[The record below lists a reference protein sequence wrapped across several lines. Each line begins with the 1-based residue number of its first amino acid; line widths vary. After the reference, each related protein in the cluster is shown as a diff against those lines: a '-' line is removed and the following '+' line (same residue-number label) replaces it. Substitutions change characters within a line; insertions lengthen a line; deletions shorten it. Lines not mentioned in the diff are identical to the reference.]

1 MVLSVIKSSH
11 MKGLVFFAIIR
22 CMHQWFHVYD
32 RKGSSRTSWRL
43 EHYSFFSQFSLQL
56 SLLFKLCVVLTL
68 LLSIVLPLMPASALS
83 HSIFLWCPLYA
94 SFYWINLEA
103 ASSPCLS
110 SVSCDCQKFFKLMHV
125 HFQNKTAS
133 TLSHD
138 DSSASLLRSWPWL
151 MFSLHWITF
160 IDRLLVSKWSGHD
173 VNFSGPCRSHIC
185 LLDSLCTKRPNLE
198 MEPKYLVKTDVQLN
212 QRL

>member
-1 MVLSVIKSSH
+1 
-11 MKGLVFFAIIR
+11 
-22 CMHQWFHVYD
+22 MHQWLHVND

-43 EHYSFFSQFSLQL
+43 EHYGFFSQFSLQL
-56 SLLFKLCVVLTL
+56 SLLFRLCAVLTL
-68 LLSIVLPLMPASALS
+68 LSSIVLPLMPASALS

-110 SVSCDCQKFFKLMHV
+110 SVSARIRDSDSQKFFKLIHA

-133 TLSHD
+133 ILSHD
-138 DSSASLLRSWPWL
+138 DSSDSVLRSWAWL

-160 IDRLLVSKWSGHD
+160 IDRLLVSKWSGND

-185 LLDSLCTKRPNLE
+185 WIAC
-198 MEPKYLVKTDVQLN
+198 VQNDQIWKWN
-212 QRL
+212 QNIWWKLTFS

>member
-1 MVLSVIKSSH
+1 
-11 MKGLVFFAIIR
+11 
-22 CMHQWFHVYD
+22 MHQWLHVND

-43 EHYSFFSQFSLQL
+43 EHYGFFSQFSLQL
-56 SLLFKLCVVLTL
+56 SLLFRLCAVLTL
-68 LLSIVLPLMPASALS
+68 LSSIVLPLMPASALS

-110 SVSCDCQKFFKLMHV
+110 SVSARIRDNCDSQKFFKLIHA

-133 TLSHD
+133 ILSHD
-138 DSSASLLRSWPWL
+138 DSSDSVLRSWAWL

-160 IDRLLVSKWSGHD
+160 IDRLLVSKWSGND

-185 LLDSLCTKRPNLE
+185 WIAC
-198 MEPKYLVKTDVQLN
+198 VQNDQIWKWN
-212 QRL
+212 QNIWWKLTFS

>member
-1 MVLSVIKSSH
+1 
-11 MKGLVFFAIIR
+11 
-22 CMHQWFHVYD
+22 MHQWLHVND

-43 EHYSFFSQFSLQL
+43 EHYGFFSQFSLQL
-56 SLLFKLCVVLTL
+56 SLLFRLCAVLTL
-68 LLSIVLPLMPASALS
+68 LSSIVLPLMPASALS

-110 SVSCDCQKFFKLMHV
+110 SVSARIRDNCDSQKFFKLIHA

-133 TLSHD
+133 ILSHD
-138 DSSASLLRSWPWL
+138 DSSDSVLRSWAWL

-160 IDRLLVSKWSGHD
+160 IDRLLVSKWSGND

-185 LLDSLCTKRPNLE
+185 WIAC
-198 MEPKYLVKTDVQLN
+198 VQNDQIWKWN
-212 QRL
+212 QNIWWRLTFS